1 MMLGA
6 LSAAVIT
13 IGVETLLLGLLY
25 RRDTLFLGLCA
36 SLNLATNLVLNLV
49 LWLIP
54 LTVRWWLVYPLELL
68 VVAGG
73 IRRLCPRLRPL
84 RAAVPADARG
94 KCAQLLHRHT
104 HLWTRLRKEVK

>member
-54 LTVRWWLVYPLELL
+54 FTVRWWPVYPLELL
-68 VVAGG
+68 VVAVEYAVYARACGRSGRLFLLTLAANVLSYCTG
-73 IRRLCPRLRPL
+73 ILIYGH
-84 RAAVPADARG
+84 V
-94 KCAQLLHRHT
+94 
-104 HLWTRLRKEVK
+104 

>member
-68 VVAGG
+68 IVAVEYAVNARACGRSGRLFLLTLAANVLSYCTG
-73 IRRLCPRLRPL
+73 ILIYGH
-84 RAAVPADARG
+84 V
-94 KCAQLLHRHT
+94 
-104 HLWTRLRKEVK
+104 